1 MGKLDGQTVIVTG
14 ASRGIGTEIAKA
26 LAAEGGNIV
35 CAARTLH
42 PGAHDMATYM
52 KDQGREGE
60 VGTPFPG
67 SLEETVS
74 EIREVGGEATAL
86 AADIST
92 LEECERLVKESRNLY
107 GPIDVLVNN
116 AALAVFLPV
125 QEMPL
130 ASWEQTF
137 QIIVHAPFMLSKL
150 VLQDMVPRKHG
161 AIVNVS
167 SGGAVGPGRAPYL
180 TNPILAG
187 TSGYGAAK
195 AALERFTQGLAQEV
209 ANDGIAVTA
218 VGPSLTVPTSGAVFH
233 GGARYI
239 GDENGE
245 PPEVMAQAA
254 LLLAT
259 EPAEKVNGRVTY
271 SQMILQEFGWITN
284 GVGTGIDPARPG
296 SGFSM
301 R

>member
-26 LAAEGGNIV
+26 LAAEGGKVV
-35 CAARTLH
+35 CVARTLH
-42 PGAHDMATYM
+42 PGGHDMANYM
-52 KDQGREGE
+52 KDQGRPGE
-60 VGTPFPG
+60 AATPFPG

-74 EIREVGGEATAL
+74 QIKEAGGEATAL
-86 AADIST
+86 EADIST
-92 LEECERLVKESRNLY
+92 EAECERLVNEARNLY

-125 QEMPL
+125 AEMPL
-130 ASWEQTF
+130 ASWYQSF
-137 QIIVHAPFMLSKL
+137 QIIIHAPFILSKL
-150 VLQDMVPRKHG
+150 VLEDMVLRKHG

-167 SGGAVGPGRAPYL
+167 SSGVIGPGRGPYL
-180 TNPILAG
+180 TKVATPG

-209 ANDGIAVTA
+209 ADDGIAVTA
-218 VGPSLTVPTSGAVFH
+218 VAPSLIVPTSGAVFH
-233 GGARYI
+233 GGARYL

-245 PPEVMAQAA
+245 PPEVMGQAT

-271 SQMILQEFGWITN
+271 SQQILKEFGWATN
-284 GVGTGIDPARPG
+284 GVGTGIDPKRPG

-301 R
+301 I

>member
-1 MGKLDGQTVIVTG
+1 MGKLDGQVVIVTG

-26 LAAEGGNIV
+26 LAAEGGKVV
-35 CAARTLH
+35 CVARTLH
-42 PGAHDMATYM
+42 AGGHDMVTYM
-52 KDQGREGE
+52 KDQGRAGE

-74 EIREVGGEATAL
+74 EIKEAGGEATAL

-92 LEECERLVKESRNLY
+92 AAECERLVKEARDIY
-107 GPIDVLVNN
+107 GPINVLVNN

-125 QEMPL
+125 QEFPL
-130 ASWEQTF
+130 ESWERTF
-137 QIIVHAPFMLSKL
+137 QIILHAPFNLSKL
-150 VLQDMVPRKHG
+150 VLEDMVPRKSG

-167 SGGAVGPGRAPYL
+167 SSGAVGPGRGPYL
-180 TNPILAG
+180 TKPATPG

-209 ANDGIAVTA
+209 ADDGIAVTA
-218 VGPSLTVPTSGAVFH
+218 VAPSLIVPTPGAVFH
-233 GGARYI
+233 GGARYV

-245 PPEVMAQAA
+245 PPEVMGQAT

-271 SQMILQEFGWITN
+271 SQQILQEYGWITN
-284 GVGTGIDPARPG
+284 GVGTGIDPQRPG
-296 SGFSM
+296 SGYSM